1 MVSEQKMINK
11 KPKVSIVIPVYNAE
25 KYLKQCLNSIISQT
39 YHNIEII
46 CIDDGSN
53 DNSLNILKR
62 YAEDDNRFIVLKQ
75 QNQGAAVAR
84 NEGIKRAAGKYIIFL
99 DSDDYFSIDLIDKN
113 LNKAEKFNTDI
124 TIFKAVTF
132 ESETGKTRILNDEID
147 KFKAYFNKTFSITD
161 IPNNIFNSF
170 LLVPWNKFYRTD
182 FIKKNG
188 LYFQNIKRSNDIYFT
203 TTSLVKAQKIIL
215 LNDVLTY
222 YRKGTNKNLQA
233 GNEKTPL
240 EFYKALNK
248 LKNYL
253 EKEKIYQLAE
263 KSFIKLA
270 LETTFYNINS
280 IKNKEVKFNLMH
292 FMNNEGFKNLG
303 INDYKQLYILDL
315 YLYCMLQA
323 VKKYNFF
330 LMDKL
335 YFTFKIKQYL
345 PKILLNIFKF

>member
-1 MVSEQKMINK
+1 MINK

-25 KYLKQCLNSIISQT
+25 KYLEQCLNSIVSQT

-46 CIDDGSN
+46 CIDDGSK
-53 DNSLNILKR
+53 DNSLKILKN
-62 YAEDDNRFIVLKQ
+62 YAENDNRFIVLNQ
-75 QNQGAAVAR
+75 QNQGAAAAR
-84 NEGIKRAAGKYIIFL
+84 NKGIKMAAGKYIIFL
-99 DSDDYFSIDLIDKN
+99 DSDDYFSIDLIDKT
-113 LNKAEKFNTDI
+113 LNKAEKFNADI
-124 TIFKAVTF
+124 VIFKAVSF
-132 ESETGKTRILNDEID
+132 NSKTGKTRILNDEIN
-147 KFKAYFNKTFSITD
+147 KLKSYFNKTFSVTD
-161 IPNNIFNSF
+161 IPDNIFNSF
-170 LLVPWNKFYRTD
+170 LLAPWNKFYRTD
-182 FIKKNG
+182 FIKENG

-222 YRKGTNKNLQA
+222 YRKGTNTNLQA

-253 EKEKIYQLAE
+253 ERENLYKLTE

-280 IKNKEVKFNLMH
+280 IKNKKVKFNLMH

-303 INDYKQLYILDL
+303 INDYKHLYILDL
-315 YLYCMLQA
+315 CLYCMLQVA
-323 VKKYNFF
+323 KKYNLF
-330 LMDKL
+330 LFNKL
-335 YFTFKIKQYL
+335 YFALKIKQYL
-345 PKILLNIFKF
+345 PKILLKVFKF